1 MALEQSPDGLEK
13 DQNMALLESGSMAPL
28 ETGEPTVPPGLPESE
43 REELRMR
50 ARELVQE
57 LAAADG
63 SSEMDLI
70 DNVTNVGIQ
79 SQRNNGSQ
87 LELLRVRVGDMLSQG
102 GSGGEITGSLVDLRM
117 TLNDINP
124 NELSRPGIL
133 RTLTSILPFV
143 SRITPPMKILQKIAI
158 RYEPVSRQI
167 DGIEAKLREGR
178 MVLTRDN
185 VELRQVF
192 EKVEEQPSRYRKM
205 PTWASC

>member
-79 SQRNNGSQ
+79 SQRSNGSQ

-102 GSGGEITGSLVDLRM
+102 GSGGEITGSLGDLRM
-117 TLNDINP
+117 SLNDINP